1 MKVLLFTHEQDIDGM
16 GCALL
21 AKELFGDNVLFVFEP
36 HTYSRTAL
44 LFKDFENAFKN
55 ENAVFYKTFPARERY
70 LKSGSSKRLANC
82 LQKPYFDKI
91 SELKNHLKNALQTN
105 VIIMGAGELYDKLTI
120 KKDR

>member
-1 MKVLLFTHEQDIDGM
+1 MKKVAWL
-16 GCALL
+16 
-21 AKELFGDNVLFVFEP
+21 
-36 HTYSRTAL
+36 
-44 LFKDFENAFKN
+44 

-91 SELKNHLKNALQTN
+91 SELKKHLKNALQTN